1 MRPPIPDD
9 DAEYLLD
16 YFSQGQRAIRDLR
29 AAQAAIRQVEGRA
42 RSADGLIEAAADGEG
57 GLTGL
62 RVDPRA
68 LRLGEAAL

>member
-29 AAQAAIRQVEGRA
+29 AAQAAIRQVEGLA
-42 RSADGLIEAAADGEG
+42 RSKDGLLEAAADG
-57 GLTGL
+57 
-62 RVDPRA
+62 
-68 LRLGEAAL
+68 